1 MSYPE
6 SPTLK
11 SLRAG
16 GALPPLRK
24 PRLTSAHLVRWCAAQ
39 ANWARIHFDE
49 RYARDVAKLP
59 GVLVNGAL
67 KQHLLAQFL
76 TEAFDGTGW
85 VWRID
90 YDFAGMD
97 LVGQLLEV
105 RGTVKTVR
113 KLDEHALVL
122 VDVEIQNMDRDRATT
137 LGRAVVALRNDGEP
151 ITDVIGQSLPDDL
164 RLDERIDGSDESVP
178 HRIRSC
184 LGAELDRMESD
195 YPLDLSRLRLFADA
209 IIGLRPVHF
218 DARAAESSVHGVV
231 VAPPLFPLHG
241 LELYPGTCPLS
252 EEPEAS
258 GREGVTELP
267 RNLAARFG
275 INPAGSINGGSSM
288 EVHSLLRVGER
299 VAASSTLAGAK
310 LRRGKTGNALLIFHT
325 INRFSE
331 ARGRPL
337 LTERHASIYRI
348 DEDQLNVM
356 AGRG

>member
-1 MSYPE
+1 MSHAS
-6 SPTLK
+6 SPGLA
-11 SLRAG
+11 SLRVG

-24 PRLTSAHLVRWCAAQ
+24 PRLTSTHLVRWCAAQ
-39 ANWARIHFDE
+39 ENWARIHFDDS
-49 RYARDVAKLP
+49 YARNVAKLP
-59 GVLVNGAL
+59 GVLINGAL

-76 TEAFDGTGW
+76 TEAFDGAGW

-90 YDFAGMD
+90 YDFTGMD

-105 RGTVKTVR
+105 RGTVKGAR
-113 KLDEHALVL
+113 KLDDHMLVL
-122 VDVEIQNMDRDRATT
+122 VDVEIHNMDLDRATT
-137 LGRAVVALRNDGEP
+137 LSNAVVVLRNDGEP
-151 ITDVIGQSLPDDL
+151 VTDAVGQSLPDDL
-164 RLDERIDGSDESVP
+164 RLDERIDGIDETVP

-184 LGAELDRMESD
+184 LGAELDRVESD

-209 IIGLRPVHF
+209 IMGLRPVHF
-218 DARAAESSVHGVV
+218 DAGAAASSVYGAV

-252 EEPEAS
+252 EEAEAS
-258 GREGVTELP
+258 GREGVAELP

-275 INPAGSINGGSSM
+275 IKPAGSINGGSSI

-310 LRRGKTGNALLIFHT
+310 LRRGKTGDAMLIFYT
-325 INRFSE
+325 INRFRE
-331 ARGRPL
+331 VRGRPL
-337 LTERHASIYRI
+337 LTQRHASIYRI
-348 DEDQLNVM
+348 DEDQLNVL

>member
-1 MSYPE
+1 MSRA
-6 SPTLK
+6 SPLRLEL
-11 SLRAG
+11 LRAG
-16 GALPPLRK
+16 AALPPLRK
-24 PRLTSAHLVRWCAAQ
+24 PRLTSTHLVRWCAAQ
-39 ANWARIHFDE
+39 QNWARIHFDDS
-49 RYARDVAKLP
+49 YARSIAKLP
-59 GVLVNGAL
+59 GVLINGAL

-90 YDFAGMD
+90 YDFTGMD

-105 RGTVKTVR
+105 RGRVTTVC
-113 KLDEHALVL
+113 KLDERMLVL
-122 VDVEIQNMDRDRATT
+122 VDIEIHNMDLDRATT
-137 LGRAVVALRNDGEP
+137 LGKAVVALRNDGEP
-151 ITDVIGQSLPDDL
+151 ITHAIGQSLPDDL
-164 RLDERIDGSDESVP
+164 RLNGRIDGSDETVP

-184 LGAELDRMESD
+184 LGAELDRVESD

-209 IIGLRPVHF
+209 IMGLRPVHF
-218 DARAAESSVHGVV
+218 DARAAESSVYGVV

-241 LELYPGTCPLS
+241 LELYPDTCTLS
-252 EEPEAS
+252 EETEAS
-258 GREGVTELP
+258 GREGVAELP

-275 INPAGSINGGSSM
+275 IKPAGSINGGSSM

-310 LRRGKTGNALLIFHT
+310 LRRGKTGNAMLIFHT

-348 DEDQLNVM
+348 DEDQLNVV
-356 AGRG
+356 AGGG